1 MFDLHLHSHFSDGTW
16 SPTNLVEHAISLGLS
31 HLALT
36 DHDTIDGIAE
46 ARAAATDKLT
56 VIDGIEINTIWQ
68 DRANANKAHDVHIL
82 GYCFDAQAPSLVS
95 IIKRQREARE
105 RQIKETL
112 KNIRASGIYLDYEQI
127 PALCRQYPTKGVIGK
142 PQLTEAL
149 VRIGAASN
157 LTEAYEKYTARSSP
171 CFVERQSVSPFE
183 AVEAIKSAGGSAS
196 IAHPNNGAHIIP
208 LIKELAACG
217 LGAIEAYHRMHD
229 EEVVVLHLELAAQLG
244 LLVTGG
250 SDCHGPFKDETTGEY
265 FPSTMGMVRDKKL
278 PEELLVSFLHY
289 CKALSN

>member
-1 MFDLHLHSHFSDGTW
+1 M
-16 SPTNLVEHAISLGLS
+16 
-31 HLALT
+31 T
-36 DHDTIDGIAE
+36 DHDTTDGIAE
-46 ARAAATDKLT
+46 ARAAATNKLT
-56 VIDGIEINTIWQ
+56 VIDGIEINAIWQ
-68 DRANANKAHDVHIL
+68 DNANDNKAHDVHIL
-82 GYCFDAQAPSLVS
+82 GYFFNTQAPYLVS

-112 KNIRASGIYLDYEQI
+112 ENIKACGISLDYEQI

-149 VRIGAASN
+149 VRVGAASD

-183 AVEAIKSAGGSAS
+183 AVEAINSAGGLAS
-196 IAHPNNGAHIIP
+196 IAHPNNGAHIVP
-208 LIKELAACG
+208 LIKDLAACG
-217 LGAIEAYHRMHD
+217 LGAIEAHHRMHD
-229 EEVVVLHLELAAQLG
+229 EEVQVLHQELASQLG

-250 SDCHGPFKDETTGEY
+250 SDCHGPFKDESTGEF

-278 PEELLVSFLHY
+278 PNEVLVNILKY
-289 CKALSN
+289 W

>member
-1 MFDLHLHSHFSDGTW
+1 M
-16 SPTNLVEHAISLGLS
+16 EHAISLGLS

-36 DHDTIDGIAE
+36 DHDTTDGIAE
-46 ARAAATDKLT
+46 ARAAAGDKLT
-56 VIDGIEINTIWQ
+56 VIDGIEINTIWHDAQ
-68 DRANANKAHDVHIL
+68 NDGKAHDVHIL
-82 GYCFDAQAPSLVS
+82 GYCFDMQAPSLVS

-105 RQIKETL
+105 RQIKDTL
-112 KNIRASGIYLDYEQI
+112 ENIRASGIALEYEQI

-149 VRIGAASN
+149 VRVGAACD
-157 LTEAYEKYTARSSP
+157 LTTAYEKYTSRSSP
-171 CFVERQSVSPFE
+171 YFVERKSVSPFE
-183 AVEAIKSAGGSAS
+183 AVEAIKKAGGLAS
-196 IAHPNNGAHIIP
+196 IAHPNNAAHIIP
-208 LIKELAACG
+208 LIRALAACG
-217 LGAIEAYHRMHD
+217 LGAIEAHHRMHD
-229 EEVVVLHLELAAQLG
+229 EDVVVLHQALAGQLG

-250 SDCHGPFKDETTGEY
+250 SDCHGPFKDETTGEF